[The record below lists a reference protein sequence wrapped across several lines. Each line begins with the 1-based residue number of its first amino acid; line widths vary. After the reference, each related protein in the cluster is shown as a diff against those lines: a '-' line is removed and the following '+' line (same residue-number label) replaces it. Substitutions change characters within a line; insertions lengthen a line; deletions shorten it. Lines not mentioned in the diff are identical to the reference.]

1 MLLYLFHSILRD
13 DLPWNKIARKGGFLP
28 PFQKET
34 KKNQTYGTNFLQ
46 EIWEVI
52 FLNV

>member
-1 MLLYLFHSILRD
+1 MLLYLSHSILTD
-13 DLPWNKIARKGGFLP
+13 DLPWNKTAGKGGFPP

-46 EIWEVI
+46 EI
-52 FLNV
+52 